1 MVLLSHV
8 VLFALIALQ
17 NPGQS
22 DRQAIRTAVVSHH
35 GSDVKLTSILISGD
49 FAVARG
55 AGGVHEGLRLTRDG
69 WHVVCEVGAGPPS
82 AHFLKRSCGFS
93 SVAAIELSA
102 VEAANAAAVRGEFST
117 AAGSQRTA
125 YQAAL
130 PSVKP
135 SEAARLRLLNQL
147 NLQMQLGQISRAD
160 AIRKWNEMR
169 YSVYLP

>member
-17 NPGQS
+17 NSGQS
-22 DRQAIRTAVVSHH
+22 DRQGIQTAVASRH
-35 GSDVKLTSILISGD
+35 GSGVKLTSVLISGD

-55 AGGVHEGLRLTRDG
+55 TGGVHEGLRLTRDG
-69 WHVVCEVGAGPPS
+69 WHVVCDVGAGPAS

>member
-17 NPGQS
+17 NSGQS
-22 DRQAIRTAVVSHH
+22 DRQAIQTAVASRH
-35 GSDVKLTSILISGD
+35 GSGVKLTSVLISGD

-55 AGGVHEGLRLTRDG
+55 TGGVHEGLRLTRDG
-69 WHVVCEVGAGPPS
+69 WHVVCEVGAGPAS
-82 AHFLKRSCGFS
+82 AHFLKHSCGFS

-102 VEAANAAAVRGEFST
+102 VEAANAAAARGEFST
-117 AAGSQRTA
+117 AAGSQKTA

-147 NLQMQLGQISRAD
+147 NFQMQLGQISRAD
-160 AIRKWNEMR
+160 AIRKWNELR